1 MHFLLHHRGRCYAER
16 GQTAQARDCFSQ
28 ALAIREQLGDERFI
42 TSTRNALTQLPAAD
56 RRLGL
61 SALLQVLPEVFDRLL
76 VI

>member
-1 MHFLLHHRGRCYAER
+1 MHFLLHHRGRCYTEQ

-42 TSTRNALTQLPAAD
+42 TSTRNALTPTA
-56 RRLGL
+56 RGGPRLGL
-61 SALLQVLPEVFDRLL
+61 PALLQVLPEVFDRLL